1 MAVSIRSFRH
11 KGLKRLF
18 EDDDPRG
25 VPAGQSRKLAD
36 VLAAL
41 DTAEA
46 PGDVGLFPGWRLH
59 SLKGNLKGFWS
70 VTITGNRLVVL
81 RFEKGDALDVDL
93 TDYH

>member
-1 MAVSIRSFRH
+1 MSIRRFRH
-11 KGLKRLF
+11 RGLKRLF

-25 VPAGQSRKLAD
+25 VPAGQARKLAD

-41 DTAEA
+41 DTAEK

-59 SLKGNLKGFWS
+59 RLKGNLKGLWS
-70 VTITGNRLVVL
+70 VTITGNWRVVF

>member
-1 MAVSIRSFRH
+1 MSIRSFRH

-25 VPAGQSRKLAD
+25 VPAGQARKLVD

-41 DTAEA
+41 DTAEK

-59 SLKGNLKGFWS
+59 PLKADLKGFWS
-70 VTITGNRLVVL
+70 VTITGNWRVVF

>member
-1 MAVSIRSFRH
+1 MSIRRFRH
-11 KGLKRLF
+11 RGLKRLF

-25 VPAGQSRKLAD
+25 VPAGQVRKLAD

-41 DTAEA
+41 DTAEK

-59 SLKGNLKGFWS
+59 RLKGNLKGLWS
-70 VTITGNRLVVL
+70 VTITGNWRVVF
-81 RFEKGDALDVDL
+81 RFEKADALDVDL